1 MTTASTTPS
10 SRLACALILTLPL
23 GGESVPPAWWCVHVH
38 DRFVIRWSFTRHL
51 PTDRVRPGK
60 GERLQLRILVVE
72 DEARIRAFLARA
84 FEAEGFMVDVVETGD
99 LGLERALSDS
109 YQFVI
114 LDLLLPGRDGLDVM
128 RELHRARP
136 DLPVLILSARGDLA
150 TKLRGFEL
158 GAVDYLAK
166 PFSLDELLA
175 RARVQLRRAR
185 VMDDAPEIRVGDLV
199 LDLASRQARVGT
211 TVADLSDREFRL
223 PHFLMANMGQVVSR
237 ERLLSEVWGYDFD
250 PRSNVV
256 DVCVRRLRR
265 RLGPGAPIETVRNAG
280 YRAAA

>member
-1 MTTASTTPS
+1 M
-10 SRLACALILTLPL
+10 
-23 GGESVPPAWWCVHVH
+23 
-38 DRFVIRWSFTRHL
+38 
-51 PTDRVRPGK
+51 
-60 GERLQLRILVVE
+60 RILVVE

-223 PHFLMANMGQVVSR
+223 LHFLMANMGQVVSR